1 MIELFL
7 ARRYLLRGSAR
18 HISFIGIVSC
28 VGIALGVGTLIVVI
42 SVMNGFDRD
51 LMERLLRF
59 NYHITIESVEPG
71 RLPDIKAVVDTVP
84 GVKDSSLSIQTQVFA
99 KFDNYVEPILVK
111 GIDFANS
118 TEKNLFFQYVKED
131 SGGDGFFVGEG
142 LRKRF
147 FLFNRK
153 LEFYPLEKSFKLK
166 NDTIRGVF
174 QVGVYDIDNKFFIAD
189 VEKVKSLSPNYISQL
204 GLRVANPL
212 EVKKVKDAILEKFP
226 RGLSV
231 NTWIETN
238 SVLFS
243 ALQLEKI
250 TMFVILS
257 LIILV
262 ASFNIFATLTVKV
275 VEKTKDIGILKALGF
290 TSRKILMIFS
300 FQGLL
305 LGVIGVVSG
314 VILGVGLCVVLQHY
328 PFIKLPEEIYY
339 IEYLPIALNL
349 RDITSVALVGLGLSL
364 FSSIFPALRASRM
377 PGCEALRY
385 E

>member
-18 HISFIGIVSC
+18 HISFISIVSC

-59 NYHITIESVEPG
+59 NYHITVESVDPT
-71 RLPDIKAVVDTVP
+71 RLPDIKAVIDTVP

-99 KFDNYVEPILVK
+99 KFDNYVEPIFVK
-111 GIDFANS
+111 GVDFSNK
-118 TEKNLFFQYVKED
+118 TEKALFFQYIKED
-131 SGGDGFFVGEG
+131 SGNDGFFVGEG
-142 LRKRF
+142 LRRRF
-147 FLFNRK
+147 FLFSRK
-153 LEFYPLEKSFKLK
+153 LEYYPLEKSFKLK
-166 NDTIRGVF
+166 EDTIRGVF

-189 VEKVKSLSPNYISQL
+189 IEKVKSLSPNYISML
-204 GLRVANPL
+204 GVRVTNPL
-212 EVKKVKDAILEKFP
+212 EVAQVKRDILEKLP

-231 NTWIETN
+231 STWIETN
-238 SVLFS
+238 KVLFS

-262 ASFNIFATLTVKV
+262 ASFNIFAMLTVKV

-290 TSRKILMIFS
+290 TSQKILAIFS
-300 FQGLL
+300 LQGLL
-305 LGVIGVVSG
+305 LGVIGVACG
-314 VILGVGLCVVLQHY
+314 VGLGIGLCVVLQHY

-339 IEYLPIALNL
+339 IEYLPVALNL
-349 RDITSVALVGLGLSL
+349 RDIFLVALGGLCLSF
-364 FSSIFPALRASRM
+364 FSTILPALRASRM